1 MQAPAGAKPGSWRDV
16 KAQKK
21 IVFFCRNCGYESGKW
36 FGKCPSC
43 GEWNSAV
50 EEERRKSKEKWVEH
64 GIGLRQPRRLSEVD
78 DAQVDRTP
86 TGIAEFDR
94 VLGGGLVP
102 GELALVGGD
111 PGIGKSTLLL
121 QALSKLVEKGKTGFY
136 VSGEE
141 SEAQT
146 RMRARRLG
154 AVADDLYVS
163 CETDVTVI
171 LNQLADLKASVAVV
185 DSIQTVYDPELEG
198 TPGSVGQIRQCG
210 LRFLNFAKA
219 NSTSLLLV
227 GHVTKEGAVAG
238 PRVLEHMVDAVLYLE
253 GERYQNYRVLRAAK
267 NRFGSTNEIGVFE
280 MTETG
285 LSEVA
290 NPSRVFLSDRD
301 AAVPG
306 SVVVSSMEGTRPLL
320 VELQALVS
328 HTGYAY
334 PQRTATGYDQ
344 RRLSVMLAVLERRM
358 GLKLG
363 SMDVFVNV
371 AGGIR
376 LDEPGSDLGLVV
388 AVASSYR
395 DAPVRAHTA
404 VAGEVGLGGE
414 VRRVAQITHRVNE
427 AKKLGFKRIVIPSNN
442 LADVA
447 RSTSIEV
454 LGASDVR
461 AAVELAL
468 EKSKREKKT

>member
-1 MQAPAGAKPGSWRDV
+1 MKS
-16 KAQKK
+16 QKK
-21 IVFFCRNCGYESGKW
+21 IVFLCRSCGQESAKW
-36 FGKCPSC
+36 FGKCPAC

-50 EEERRKSKEKWVEH
+50 EEERRKTKEKWVERN
-64 GIGLRQPRRLSEVD
+64 IALRQPRRLADIGDAEVE
-78 DAQVDRTP
+78 RTP
-86 TGIAEFDR
+86 TGVGEFDR
-94 VLGGGLVP
+94 VLGGGLVT
-102 GELALVGGD
+102 GELVLVGGD

-121 QALSKLVEKGKTGFY
+121 QVLSRLAGAGKPCFY

-146 RMRARRLG
+146 RMRATRLG
-154 AVADDLYVS
+154 ALADDLYVS

-171 LNQLADLKASVAVV
+171 LNQLSDLKVSAAVI

-198 TPGSVGQIRQCG
+198 TPGSVGQIRECG
-210 LRFLNFAKA
+210 LKFLNFAKSNPTA
-219 NSTSLLLV
+219 LFLV

-280 MTETG
+280 MMETG
-285 LSEVA
+285 LAEVI
-290 NPSRVFLSDRD
+290 NPSKVFLSERD
-301 AAVPG
+301 SAVPG

-328 HTGYAY
+328 RTGYSF
-334 PQRTATGYDQ
+334 PQRASTGYDS
-344 RRLSVMLAVLERRM
+344 RRLYVMLAVLERRA
-358 GLKLG
+358 GYRLA

-388 AVASSYR
+388 AVASSYK
-395 DAPVRAHTA
+395 DAAVRPHTA

-414 VRRVAQITHRVNE
+414 VRRVSQISHRVNE
-427 AKKLGFKRIVIPSNN
+427 AKKLGFERILIPAGN
-442 LADVA
+442 LSDMGAAA
-447 RSTSIEV
+447 RGDSSIKIVGVE
-454 LGASDVR
+454 DVR
-461 AAVELAL
+461 SAVAQAL
-468 EKSKREKKT
+468 EKTKSDKKP

>member
-1 MQAPAGAKPGSWRDV
+1 MKV
-16 KAQKK
+16 KKK
-21 IVFFCRNCGYESGKW
+21 VVFVCQSCGNESGKW
-36 FGKCPSC
+36 FGKCPAC

-50 EEERRKSKEKWVEH
+50 EEERRKTADRWVEDRRE
-64 GIGLRQPRRLSEVD
+64 LRQPRRLSDIEDAELERSEV
-78 DAQVDRTP
+78 
-86 TGIAEFDR
+86 GIGEFDR

-102 GELALVGGD
+102 GELVLVGGD

-121 QALSKLVEKGKTGFY
+121 QVLSRLAENGKAGFY

-146 RMRARRLG
+146 RMRAGRLG
-154 AVADDLYVS
+154 TLSGELYVS
-163 CETDVTVI
+163 CETDVNVI
-171 LNQLADLKASVAVV
+171 LNQLSELKVSAAVI
-185 DSIQTVYDPELEG
+185 DSIQTVYNPELAG
-198 TPGSVGQIRQCG
+198 APGSVGQIRECG

-219 NSTSLLLV
+219 HSTALFLV

-238 PRVLEHMVDAVLYLE
+238 PRVLEHMVDVVLYLE

-280 MTETG
+280 MREMG
-285 LSEVA
+285 LVEVLD
-290 NPSRVFLSDRD
+290 PSRVFLSERD
-301 AAVPG
+301 SRAPG
-306 SVVVSSMEGTRPLL
+306 SVVVSSIEGTRPLL

-328 HTGYAY
+328 SSGYSF
-334 PQRTATGYDQ
+334 PQRAATGYDSK
-344 RRLSVMLAVLERRM
+344 RLSVLLAVLEKRI

-363 SMDVFVNV
+363 AADVFVNV

-395 DAPVRAHTA
+395 NTAVKPHTA

-414 VRRVAQITHRVNE
+414 VRRVAQIEQRVKE
-427 AKKLGFKRIVIPSNN
+427 ATKLGFERIIIPSGSIP
-442 LADVA
+442 DVSHKG
-447 RSTSIEV
+447 RIDIV
-454 LGASDVR
+454 GVDDVR
-461 AAVELAL
+461 SAVQHAL
-468 EKSKREKKT
+468 EKTGSGEKS

>member
-1 MQAPAGAKPGSWRDV
+1 V
-16 KAQKK
+16 KTQKK
-21 IVFFCRNCGYESGKW
+21 IVFVCQNCGYESGKW

-43 GEWNSAV
+43 SEWNSAV
-50 EEERRKSKEKWVEH
+50 EEERRKTREKWAES
-64 GIGLRQPRRLSEVD
+64 GIALRQPRRLSEID
-78 DAQVDRTP
+78 DSASERIP
-86 TGIAEFDR
+86 GGIGEFDR

-102 GELALVGGD
+102 GELVLVGGD

-121 QALSKLVEKGKTGFY
+121 QVLSRLVETGRSGLY

-141 SEAQT
+141 SESQT
-146 RMRARRLG
+146 RMRAKRLG
-154 AVADDLYVS
+154 ATAENLYVS

-171 LNQLADLKASVAVV
+171 LNQLSELKTPVAVI
-185 DSIQTVYDPELEG
+185 DSIQTVYNPELDG
-198 TPGSVGQIRQCG
+198 TPGSVGQIRECG
-210 LRFLNFAKA
+210 LRFLNFAKN
-219 NSTSLLLV
+219 NSTSLFLV

-280 MTETG
+280 MTEAG
-285 LSEVA
+285 LTEVT
-290 NPSRVFLSDRD
+290 NPSRVFLSERD

-328 HTGYAY
+328 HTGYSY
-334 PQRTATGYDQ
+334 PQRTSTGYDQ
-344 RRLSVMLAVLERRM
+344 KRLSVMLAVLERRM
-358 GLKLG
+358 GLRLG

-376 LDEPGSDLGLVV
+376 LDEPGTDLGLVV
-388 AVASSYR
+388 AVASSHK
-395 DAPVRAHTA
+395 DSPVRPHTA
-404 VAGEVGLGGE
+404 VTGEVGLGGE

-427 AKKLGFKRIVIPSNN
+427 ANKLGFKRIIVPSGNVPEIN
-442 LADVA
+442 S
-447 RSTSIEV
+447 RTSIEV
-454 LGASDVR
+454 VGVSDVR
-461 AAVELAL
+461 SAITQAL
-468 EKSKREKKT
+468 EKTKGEKKT